1 MVGISAAKAGRL
13 ETDIVK
19 SCSYDVWGA
28 VALALV
34 LLAPFA
40 FAAAYA
46 HPPDCSTDCR
56 SPVSQH
62 DSRSI
67 FTITLFGKAAAG
79 IFFMAKFKGPQLRP
93 RLNVQIAC
101 LPIQT

>member
-1 MVGISAAKAGRL
+1 L
-13 ETDIVK
+13 PLTDIVK
-19 SCSYDVWGA
+19 SCSDDVLWA
-28 VALALV
+28 IALALV

-40 FAAAYA
+40 FTAVYA

-67 FTITLFGKAAAG
+67 FTIALFGMAAAG
-79 IFFMAKFKGPQLRP
+79 IFFMVKFRGPQLKRSH
-93 RLNVQIAC
+93 
-101 LPIQT
+101 